1 LKEWKTV
8 ELLDFLKETNFRTSF
23 TSVFASTASREHL
36 DEEQLTKR
44 LLLCI
49 FAYGTNT
56 GLKRIA
62 ASNPDITYEELRHIR
77 RRYLTKTNVRSA
89 IAEVVNAVLREREE
103 NSLWRSH
110 NISMRLIPRS
120 LAFGIKIF

>member
-1 LKEWKTV
+1 MWLQIVGTLTPGQQPPPPNLENIKKQVFEKWPTI

-23 TSVFASTASREHL
+23 TSVFATTASREYL
-36 DEEQLTKR
+36 DEDQLIKR

-62 ASNPDITYEELRHIR
+62 ASNEPKHIMQ
-77 RRYLTKTNVRSA
+77 
-89 IAEVVNAVLREREE
+89 
-103 NSLWRSH
+103 W
-110 NISMRLIPRS
+110 
-120 LAFGIKIF
+120 IKPLF